1 MINTSLQIVCAVAI
15 VGAVALA
22 DDAPAPSFVG
32 KKAGQVREDN
42 SFKMKLVWC
51 PPGKFTMGSSKEKK
65 DRDNDEVPVQV
76 ILTKGFWMGQ
86 HEVTEYEWQFVMET
100 TPWTDNGRS
109 LRDDSPATYIRWS
122 DAADFCG
129 KLTQQERQLR
139 LIPATWAYT
148 LPTEAQWEYACR
160 AGTTTRFSF
169 GDDESKLGDYAWFL
183 ENAEQTVHQVGLKK
197 ANPWGLHDMH
207 GNVCEWTRDWYS
219 PKLAGGT
226 NPEITV
232 RRLYDARTVRGGDYG
247 CEPQSCRSAER
258 LRFKPEVQGH
268 RVGFRITLVQLGK

>member
-1 MINTSLQIVCAVAI
+1 MIKTSLQIVCAAAI

-32 KKAGQVREDN
+32 KKAGQVRDDN

-51 PPGKFTMGSSKEKK
+51 PPGMFTMGGPKEQK
-65 DRDNDEVPVQV
+65 DRNNDEVPVQV
-76 ILTKGFWMGQ
+76 TLTKGFWMGQ

-100 TPWTDNGRS
+100 TPWKDNGHS
-109 LRDDSPATYIRWS
+109 LGDDSPATYIRWG
-122 DAADFCG
+122 DATAFCE
-129 KLTQQERQLR
+129 KLTRQERQLR
-139 LIPATWAYT
+139 HIPATWAYT

-169 GDDESKLGDYAWFL
+169 GNDDTQLGDYAWFL
-183 ENAEQTVHQVGLKK
+183 ENAEQSVHQVGLKK

-219 PKLAGGT
+219 PKACRRNKSGDYRTTFVRGAGGAR
-226 NPEITV
+226 
-232 RRLYDARTVRGGDYG
+232 RRLGLRSPEQSVGAATQLRARCPEHSSWLSYH
-247 CEPQSCRSAER
+247 
-258 LRFKPEVQGH
+258 LRA
-268 RVGFRITLVQLGK
+268 VG